1 MHYICLVPY
10 NVDVRDKNMGEN
22 EGALKFENVLN
33 CCKTKAIAYMK

>member
-22 EGALKFENVLN
+22 EGALNLK
-33 CCKTKAIAYMK
+33 M